1 MESAPEEISKKCS
14 LLNGKNGKLDLYDLG
29 INNSYVR
36 VTKKYNNLSEEKQIN
51 DILIESKSLEK
62 LSNPDKEFILDC
74 IMIPRY
80 FSRVADA

>member
-36 VTKKYNNLSEEKQIN
+36 VTKKYINLSEEKQIN
-51 DILIESKSLEK
+51 DNYFLEMRK
-62 LSNPDKEFILDC
+62 ITIAFIL
-74 IMIPRY
+74 
-80 FSRVADA
+80 